1 MLSLELYLPLSS
13 AFNSLVLDLS
23 ILTSDNPD
31 FEDPLEIIDDIAK
44 SFDKGLGFCLGLF
57 FLRPVFYIIL
67 AFSDNE
73 YIGPNGNRV
82 YVA

>member
-1 MLSLELYLPLSS
+1 MCMYKL
-13 AFNSLVLDLS
+13 
-23 ILTSDNPD
+23 
-31 FEDPLEIIDDIAK
+31 AK
-44 SFDKGLGFCLGLF
+44 SFDKGLGFCIGLF
-57 FLRPVFYIIL
+57 LLRPVFYIIL